1 VTVPAPVA
9 VRGGV
14 GLPETQEE
22 TLTDAVE
29 LCEGDGDP
37 VTDCVTVVL
46 AKGDPV
52 TEDALDSEDKRL
64 GDPVREAVCEPNVP
78 VAWPLAEAA
87 PVRETVTEE
96 DRELLTVPVDDRE
109 PLGHADCDLSP
120 VLEREGEGDPVTVL
134 PL

>member
-1 VTVPAPVA
+1 VGVTVPAPVA

-29 LCEGDGDP
+29 LSEGDGDP

-52 TEDALDSEDKRL
+52 TEDALD
-64 GDPVREAVCEPNVP
+64 
-78 VAWPLAEAA
+78 
-87 PVRETVTEE
+87 
-96 DRELLTVPVDDRE
+96 
-109 PLGHADCDLSP
+109 
-120 VLEREGEGDPVTVL
+120 
-134 PL
+134 